1 METGLPD
8 VANVSL
14 AHELKDAA
22 KTSRHAFLGVE
33 GMTCQN
39 CARHVREA
47 AETVPSVDGAS
58 VDLGAGR
65 LRVRWKTDST
75 ADPDAVAQAVEAAG
89 FRARLLPNATNAPA
103 TTGPGDGW
111 RLNVVLGG
119 AVTLALMVMEWGLGV
134 HHHSWYPWVALAL
147 ALPVQVICGGRFY
160 RGAWNQLRRGA
171 SNMDT
176 LVALGSSAAF
186 AFSLWILFSG
196 NAGHVHFLESASII
210 TLISIGHW
218 IEAMVSEKAAG
229 AIRALMNLAPPT
241 ARRLEAGSEEKE
253 VAVEDLLPGDRIAL
267 RPGDRV
273 PTDAEVVEGA
283 SAVDESMLTGES
295 LPVEKKK
302 GDRILAGTLNTD
314 GRLVGRVMA
323 TGEATVLAHIV
334 AAVERAQNS
343 RASIQRLAD
352 KVSSVF
358 VPVVVLLAL
367 ATALAWGL
375 APESAR
381 AVHALLAKVLWTT
394 NLPENP
400 WSAAVIHATA
410 VLIIACP
417 CAMGLATPVAI
428 MAGTNAAAL
437 RGILIR
443 DGVALEKAGRID
455 TVVFDKTG
463 TLTVGQLTARRV
475 RELATGT
482 MPEGTTT
489 RWAASLA
496 RTSRH
501 PVAQAIAR
509 LAPSIEPVSSLRLP
523 PLGGSPPIHAP
534 GKPAATGM
542 PSLLRTDLNFKPRAS
557 AAVEWAEWREL
568 SGRGIQAV
576 RDGRTYRLGAPGW
589 LHESGVEDVAAEQG
603 GAAGR
608 GEAITLVGLA
618 VDTKLAAL
626 FELKDTLRP
635 AAHDLVASLHGEGKD
650 VYLLT
655 GDGWLVA
662 EAVAREAGI
671 PTTHVLAEVHPEQKA
686 ESVKRLQS
694 EGHRVAFVGDGINDG
709 PALAQ
714 ADLGVAVGPASD
726 VAKEAADII
735 LLGGGLERM
744 PEALRLAAE
753 TLRVIRQNLF
763 WAFFY
768 NALAVPL
775 AMLGF
780 FSPILCAAA
789 MGISDLL
796 VVGNAL
802 RLRYGF
808 VGGKRPR

>member
-1 METGLPD
+1 M
-8 VANVSL
+8 V
-14 AHELKDAA
+14 KDGV
-22 KTSRHAFLGVE
+22 KTSRHTHLGVE

-47 AETVPSVDGAS
+47 AETVSSVEGAT

-65 LRVRWKTDST
+65 LRVRWK
-75 ADPDAVAQAVEAAG
+75 ADAPQEPEAVAKAVEAAG
-89 FRARLLPNATNAPA
+89 FRARLVANETSAKATSR
-103 TTGPGDGW
+103 PGDGW

-119 AVTLALMVMEWGLGV
+119 AVTLALMVMEWGLGAY
-134 HHHSWYPWVALAL
+134 HQSWYPWVALLL
-147 ALPVQVICGGRFY
+147 ASPVQVFCGGRFY

-176 LVALGSSAAF
+176 LVALGSSAAYG
-186 AFSLWILFSG
+186 FSLWVLFSG
-196 NAGHVHFLESASII
+196 KPGHVYFMESASII
-210 TLISIGHW
+210 TLISVGHW
-218 IEAMVSEKAAG
+218 IEAMASEKAAG

-241 ARRLEAGSEEKE
+241 ARRLEVGGEEKE
-253 VAVEDLLPGDRIAL
+253 VPVEDLMPGDRIAL

-283 SAVDESMLTGES
+283 SAVNESMLTGES
-295 LPVEKKK
+295 VPVEKKK
-302 GDRILAGTLNTD
+302 GDRILAGTLNAD

-323 TGEATVLAHIV
+323 TGESTVLAHIV

-375 APESAR
+375 APDAAR
-381 AVHALLAKVLWTT
+381 AVHGMLSKVLWTSS
-394 NLPENP
+394 LPDSP
-400 WSAAVIHATA
+400 WAAAVIHATA

-443 DGVALEKAGRID
+443 DGVALEKAGKID

-463 TLTVGQLTARRV
+463 TLTFGQLEARRV
-475 RELATGT
+475 RHLPIEAV
-482 MPEGTTT
+482 PEGAMT
-489 RWAASLA
+489 RLAASLA
-496 RTSRH
+496 RASRH

-509 LAPSIEPVSSLRLP
+509 LSPPVEAVASLRLP
-523 PLGGSPPIHAP
+523 SLGGLPTVAAQ
-534 GKPAATGM
+534 GKGATGGV
-542 PSLLRTDLNFKPRAS
+542 PSLLRTDLNFKPRTGP
-557 AAVEWAEWREL
+557 AANEWSEWREL

-576 RDGRTYRLGAPGW
+576 REGKIYRLGAPGW

-635 AAHDLVASLHGEGKD
+635 AAHDLVAALHREGKD

-686 ESVKRLQS
+686 ASVKRLQE

-714 ADLGVAVGPASD
+714 ADLGVAVGPATD

-789 MGISDLL
+789 MGFSDLL

-802 RLRYGF
+802 RLRYGKL
-808 VGGKRPR
+808 GAGR

>member
-1 METGLPD
+1 M
-8 VANVSL
+8 V
-14 AHELKDAA
+14 KDGV

-47 AETVPSVDGAS
+47 AESVDGVDGAI

-65 LRVRWKTDST
+65 LRVRWKAEISG
-75 ADPDAVAQAVEAAG
+75 DPDTVARAIEKAG
-89 FRARLLPNATNAPA
+89 FRARVLSDSPA
-103 TTGPGDGW
+103 SAAASPAGQGW
-111 RLNVVLGG
+111 RVNVVLGG
-119 AVTLALMVMEWGLGV
+119 AVTLALMVMEWGLGW
-134 HHHSWYPWVALAL
+134 HHQAWYAWLALVL
-147 ALPVQVICGGRFY
+147 ALPVQVIGGARFY

-186 AFSLWILFSG
+186 VFSLWILFSG
-196 NAGHVHFLESASII
+196 RGGHVYFMESASII
-210 TLISIGHW
+210 TLISVGHW
-218 IEAMVSEKAAG
+218 MEAIASDKAAG
-229 AIRALMNLAPPT
+229 AIRALMSLAPPT
-241 ARRLEAGSEEKE
+241 ARRIDASGEEKE
-253 VAVEDLLPGDRIAL
+253 VPAEDLLPGDRIVL

-273 PTDAEVVEGA
+273 PTDADVLEGS
-283 SAVDESMLTGES
+283 SAIDESMLTGES
-295 LPVEKKK
+295 RPVEKRK
-302 GDRILAGTLNTD
+302 GDRILAGTINAD
-314 GRLVGRVMA
+314 GRLVGRVQA
-323 TGEATVLAHIV
+323 TGESTVLAHIV

-358 VPVVVLLAL
+358 VPVMVVLAL

-375 APESAR
+375 APDWAR
-381 AVHALLAKVLWTT
+381 GVHAVVARFLWTT
-394 NLPENP
+394 PLPESP
-400 WSAAVIHATA
+400 WSAAILHATA

-443 DGVALEKAGRID
+443 DGVALEKAGTID

-475 RELATGT
+475 RELRIDAI
-482 MPEGTTT
+482 PEGSAT
-489 RWAASLA
+489 RLASSLA
-496 RTSRH
+496 GASRH
-501 PVAQAIAR
+501 PVAQAVAR
-509 LAPSIEPVSSLRLP
+509 LTPAHEAIGPRRLP
-523 PLGGSPPIHAP
+523 SLGQTPTV
-534 GKPAATGM
+534 TGG
-542 PSLLRTDLNFKPRAS
+542 PVHPTLGASSLLRTDFAFSPRRPAAS
-557 AAVEWAEWREL
+557 EWSDWREL

-576 RDGRTYRLGAPGW
+576 REGRVYRLGAVSW
-589 LHESGVEDVAAEQG
+589 LHASGVEDVAAEQG

-608 GEAITLVGLA
+608 GEAITLVGLS
-618 VDTKLAAL
+618 VDQRLAAL

-635 AAHDLVASLHGEGKD
+635 AAHDLVAALHGEGKD

-686 ESVKRLQS
+686 ESVKRLQA

-714 ADLGVAVGPASD
+714 ADLGVAVGPATD
-726 VAKEAADII
+726 VAKEAADIV

-744 PEALRLAAE
+744 PEALTLADA

-775 AMLGF
+775 AMLGLL
-780 FSPILCAAA
+780 SPIVCAAA
-789 MGISDLL
+789 MGLSDLL

-802 RLRYGF
+802 RLRYGHA
-808 VGGKRPR
+808 GGKSRG